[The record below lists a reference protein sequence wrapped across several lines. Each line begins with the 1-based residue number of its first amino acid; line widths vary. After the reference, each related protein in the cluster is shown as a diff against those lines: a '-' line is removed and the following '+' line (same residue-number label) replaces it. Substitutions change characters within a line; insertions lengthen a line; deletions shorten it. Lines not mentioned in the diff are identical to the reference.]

1 MKKQL
6 IILGLVFWAVLSV
19 ISLTQ
24 AEVLIER
31 GSEWKYFKGTEQPV
45 SAKYSWWDTRFTD
58 STWANSRAL
67 FVMEMVKAGRCFA
80 TCNGVIHRSFLDE
93 HLRPRIL
100 LLFRFST

>member
-1 MKKQL
+1 MNSLEKLAGRTSLKKQL

-58 STWANSRAL
+58 STWTNSRA
-67 FVMEMVKAGRCFA
+67 
-80 TCNGVIHRSFLDE
+80 
-93 HLRPRIL
+93 P
-100 LLFRFST
+100 FRY